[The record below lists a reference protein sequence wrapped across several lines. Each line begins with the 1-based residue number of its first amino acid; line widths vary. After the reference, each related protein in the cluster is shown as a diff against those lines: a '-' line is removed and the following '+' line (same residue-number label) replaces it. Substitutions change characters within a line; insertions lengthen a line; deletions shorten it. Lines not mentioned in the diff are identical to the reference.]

1 MNTRKENTPGRRF
14 SGAFPAGKLRTVRP
28 MFCYMI
34 FYLIS
39 FSLIEQWNRLHYTV
53 IHTAVDDVIPFC
65 PAFVTLC
72 PSRSPA

>member
-1 MNTRKENTPGRRF
+1 
-14 SGAFPAGKLRTVRP
+14 

-65 PAFVTLC
+65 PAFVIPYILWFPYVTVFIVFLLC
-72 PSRSPA
+72 HS